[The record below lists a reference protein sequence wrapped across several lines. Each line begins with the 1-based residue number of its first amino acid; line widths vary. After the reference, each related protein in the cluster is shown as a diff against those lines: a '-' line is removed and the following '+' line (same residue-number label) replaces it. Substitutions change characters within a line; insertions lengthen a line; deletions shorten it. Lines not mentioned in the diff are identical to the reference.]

1 MGRGQ
6 RGLPAAAATVVCAVT
21 VLAVP
26 GTAFASVPAGP
37 ADPSPAPSA
46 SASATPAPTATSA
59 PVPDAELE
67 KVRAQLD
74 GLYHDAAVATDA
86 YNAAE
91 EKARKQSVQ
100 LARLEKRT
108 DTART
113 KLAELKDQAGAA
125 ARAQYRDS
133 GMPPMARFLL
143 SDNPEHFAD
152 GAGTLLNGARATK
165 KLIAETDRV
174 ERELKRDTD
183 DAAAR
188 WQKLERD
195 RKDRAAAQKTIQAKI
210 KDAEKLESRLEKKEK
225 ERLAELERQAAR
237 KAQAA
242 WLDTGVLKKK
252 PDTATDTATGSA
264 SGTATA
270 TSAGA
275 KAVAFATAQLGK
287 PYVWGAEGPDSF
299 DCSGLTSQA
308 WADAG
313 TPIPRTSQEQWKQ
326 LPHVDVTEMRPG
338 DLVIYFAGATHVGMY
353 VGDGKIIHAPRPGRT
368 VTVAGAGTMPILG
381 VVRPDA

>member
-1 MGRGQ
+1 MGRGKH
-6 RGLPAAAATVVCAVT
+6 GLLAAAVTVVCAVT

-26 GTAFASVPAGP
+26 GTAFASVPAIPAGP
-37 ADPSPAPSA
+37 SAAPSARATPAPSA
-46 SASATPAPTATSA
+46 TPATPAPA

-67 KVRAQLD
+67 KVRARLD

-91 EKARKQSVQ
+91 EKTRKQSAQ
-100 LARLEKRT
+100 LVRLAKRT
-108 DTART
+108 DAART
-113 KLAELKDQAGAA
+113 KLAALRNQAGAA

-133 GMPPMARFLL
+133 GLPPMARFLL
-143 SDNPEHFAD
+143 SDNPERFAD

-174 ERELKRDTD
+174 ERQLKRDTD

-188 WQKLERD
+188 WKTLEQD
-195 RKDRAAAQKTIQAKI
+195 RKARAAAQKTIQERIA
-210 KDAEKLESRLEKKEK
+210 DAEKLESRLAKKEK
-225 ERLAELERQAAR
+225 ERLAELERRAAR
-237 KAQAA
+237 KAQTA
-242 WLDTGVLKKK
+242 WLKSGVLKSGALKK
-252 PDTATDTATGSA
+252 AADSA
-264 SGTATA
+264 AA
-270 TSAGA
+270 TSPATSVGA

-313 TPIPRTSQEQWKQ
+313 TPIPRTSQEQWRL
-326 LPHVDVTEMRPG
+326 LPRVDVSDMHPG
-338 DLVIYFAGATHVGMY
+338 DLVIYFADATHVGMY
-353 VGDGKIIHAPRPGRT
+353 IGDGKIIHAPRPGRAVT
-368 VTVAGAGTMPILG
+368 VTGAGTMPILG

>member
-1 MGRGQ
+1 MGRGK
-6 RGLPAAAATVVCAVT
+6 RGLLAAAVTVVCAVT

-37 ADPSPAPSA
+37 ADPTPAPSA
-46 SASATPAPTATSA
+46 SAAPAPAATPA

-67 KVRAQLD
+67 KVRARLD

-91 EKARKQSVQ
+91 EKTRKQSVQ

-108 DTART
+108 GAARA

-188 WQKLERD
+188 WKKLERD
-195 RKDRAAAQKTIQAKI
+195 RKDKDAARKTIKERI

-237 KAQAA
+237 KAQTA

-252 PDTATDTATGSA
+252 AGT
-264 SGTATA
+264 SGTSAEA

-275 KAVAFATAQLGK
+275 RAVAFATAQLGK

-313 TPIPRTSQEQWKQ
+313 TLIPRTSQEQWKQ

-338 DLVIYFAGATHVGMY
+338 DLVIYFSDATHVGMY

>member
-6 RGLPAAAATVVCAVT
+6 RGLLAAAVTVVCAVT

-46 SASATPAPTATSA
+46 SASATPAPTPTPA

-67 KVRAQLD
+67 KVRARLD

-91 EKARKQSVQ
+91 EKTRKQSVQ

-108 DTART
+108 DTARK

-188 WQKLERD
+188 WKKLERD
-195 RKDRAAAQKTIQAKI
+195 RKDKAAAQKTIQARI

-237 KAQAA
+237 KAQTA
-242 WLDTGVLKKK
+242 WLDTGVLKKEADAAK
-252 PDTATDTATGSA
+252 SA
-264 SGTATA
+264 ATA

-338 DLVIYFAGATHVGMY
+338 DLVIYFADATHVGMY

>member
-1 MGRGQ
+1 MARGK
-6 RGLPAAAATVVCAVT
+6 RGLLAVAVTVVCAVT
-21 VLAVP
+21 VLAAP
-26 GTAFASVPAGP
+26 GTAFASAPAGP

-46 SASATPAPTATSA
+46 SASATPAPTTAPA

-91 EKARKQSVQ
+91 EKTKKQSVQ

-108 DTART
+108 DTARK

-183 DAAAR
+183 DAEAR
-188 WQKLERD
+188 WKKLERD
-195 RKDRAAAQKTIQAKI
+195 RKDKAAAQKTIQGKI
-210 KDAEKLESRLEKKEK
+210 KDAEQLESRLEKKEK

-237 KAQAA
+237 KAQTA
-242 WLDTGVLKKK
+242 WLETGVLKKQAEAAEAAS
-252 PDTATDTATGSA
+252 TSA
-264 SGTATA
+264 EAKA

-275 KAVAFATAQLGK
+275 RAVAFATAQLGK
-287 PYVWGAEGPDSF
+287 PYVWGAEGPDSY

-338 DLVIYFAGATHVGMY
+338 DLVIYFADATHVGMY

-368 VTVAGAGTMPILG
+368 VTIAGAGTMPILG

>member
-6 RGLPAAAATVVCAVT
+6 RGLLAAAVTVVCAVT

-26 GTAFASVPAGP
+26 GTAFAAVPAGP
-37 ADPSPAPSA
+37 AEPSPAPSA
-46 SASATPAPTATSA
+46 TATPTPA

-67 KVRAQLD
+67 KVRARLD

-91 EKARKQSVQ
+91 EKTRKQSVQ

-108 DTART
+108 DTARK

-188 WQKLERD
+188 WKKLERD
-195 RKDRAAAQKTIQAKI
+195 RKDKAAAQKTIQARI

-237 KAQAA
+237 KAQTA
-242 WLDTGVLKKK
+242 WLDTGVLKKEA
-252 PDTATDTATGSA
+252 DAAES
-264 SGTATA
+264 TATA

-275 KAVAFATAQLGK
+275 RAVAFATAQLGK

-338 DLVIYFAGATHVGMY
+338 DLVIYFADATHVGMY

>member
-1 MGRGQ
+1 MGRGK
-6 RGLPAAAATVVCAVT
+6 RGLLAAAVTVVCAVT

-37 ADPSPAPSA
+37 AEPSA
-46 SASATPAPTATSA
+46 APSASATPAPTPAPA

-91 EKARKQSVQ
+91 EKTRKQSVQ

-108 DTART
+108 AAART
-113 KLAELKDQAGAA
+113 KLAELKNQAGAA

-133 GMPPMARFLL
+133 GLPPMAHFLL
-143 SDNPEHFAD
+143 SDNPERFAD
-152 GAGTLLNGARATK
+152 GAGTLLNGARATQ
-165 KLIAETDRV
+165 KLIAETDQV
-174 ERELKRDTD
+174 ERQLKRDTD

-188 WQKLERD
+188 WTKLEQD
-195 RKDRAAAQKTIQAKI
+195 RKDKADAQKTVQERI
-210 KDAEKLESRLEKKEK
+210 KEAEKLESRLEKKEK

-252 PDTATDTATGSA
+252 ADAAIGSA
-264 SGTATA
+264 SSSATA

-313 TPIPRTSQEQWKQ
+313 TPIPRTSQEQWRQ

-338 DLVIYFAGATHVGMY
+338 DLVIYFADATHVGMY
-353 VGDGKIIHAPRPGRT
+353 LGDGKIIHAPRPGRT
-368 VTVAGAGTMPILG
+368 VTITGAGTMPILG

>member
-1 MGRGQ
+1 MGRGK
-6 RGLPAAAATVVCAVT
+6 RGLLAAAVTVVCAVT

-37 ADPSPAPSA
+37 AEPSA
-46 SASATPAPTATSA
+46 APSASATPAPTPAPA

-108 DTART
+108 ATART
-113 KLAELKDQAGAA
+113 KLAELKNQAGAA

-133 GMPPMARFLL
+133 GLPPMAHFLL
-143 SDNPEHFAD
+143 SDNPERFAD
-152 GAGTLLNGARATK
+152 GAGTLLNGARATQ
-165 KLIAETDRV
+165 KLITETDQV
-174 ERELKRDTD
+174 ERQLKRDTD

-188 WQKLERD
+188 WTKLEQD
-195 RKDRAAAQKTIQAKI
+195 RKDKADAQKTVQERI
-210 KDAEKLESRLEKKEK
+210 KEAEKLESRLEKKEK

-242 WLDTGVLKKK
+242 WLDTGVLKKQA
-252 PDTATDTATGSA
+252 DAATGSA
-264 SGTATA
+264 SGSATA

-275 KAVAFATAQLGK
+275 RAVAFATAQLGK

-338 DLVIYFAGATHVGMY
+338 DLVIYFADATHVGMY
-353 VGDGKIIHAPRPGRT
+353 LGDGKIIHAPRPGRT
-368 VTVAGAGTMPILG
+368 VTITGAGTMPILG

>member
-1 MGRGQ
+1 MGRGK
-6 RGLPAAAATVVCAVT
+6 RGLLAAAVTVVCAVT

-26 GTAFASVPAGP
+26 GTAFASAPAGP
-37 ADPSPAPSA
+37 ADPSPTP
-46 SASATPAPTATSA
+46 SASATPAPAVTPA

-67 KVRAQLD
+67 KVRARLD

-91 EKARKQSVQ
+91 EKTRKQSVE

-108 DTART
+108 DTARK

-143 SDNPEHFAD
+143 SDNPERFAD

-188 WQKLERD
+188 WKKLERD
-195 RKDRAAAQKTIQAKI
+195 RKDKAAARKTVQARI

-237 KAQAA
+237 KAQTA

-252 PDTATDTATGSA
+252 ADTASATATG
-264 SGTATA
+264 

-313 TPIPRTSQEQWKQ
+313 TPIPRTSQEQWRQ
-326 LPHVDVTEMRPG
+326 LSHVEVTEMRPG
-338 DLVIYFAGATHVGMY
+338 DLIIYFADATHVGMY
-353 VGDGKIIHAPRPGRT
+353 VGDGKMIHAPRPGRT

>member
-1 MGRGQ
+1 MGRGK
-6 RGLPAAAATVVCAVT
+6 RGLLAAAVTVVCAVT

-37 ADPSPAPSA
+37 ADPSPTP
-46 SASATPAPTATSA
+46 SASATPAPTATTA

-91 EKARKQSVQ
+91 EKTRKQSVQ

-108 DTART
+108 DAARK

-188 WQKLERD
+188 WKKLERD
-195 RKDRAAAQKTIQAKI
+195 RKDRAAARKTVQARI

-237 KAQAA
+237 KAQTA
-242 WLDTGVLKKK
+242 WLDTGVLKK
-252 PDTATDTATGSA
+252 TAGAATDA
-264 SGTATA
+264 A

-275 KAVAFATAQLGK
+275 RAVAFATAQLGK

-338 DLVIYFAGATHVGMY
+338 DLVIYFADATHVGMY

-368 VTVAGAGTMPILG
+368 VTITGAGTMPILG

>member
-6 RGLPAAAATVVCAVT
+6 RGLLAAAVTVVCAVT

-37 ADPSPAPSA
+37 AEPSA
-46 SASATPAPTATSA
+46 APSASATPAPTPAPA

-91 EKARKQSVQ
+91 EKTRKQSVQ

-108 DTART
+108 AAART
-113 KLAELKDQAGAA
+113 KLAELKNQAGAA

-133 GMPPMARFLL
+133 GLPPMAHFLL
-143 SDNPEHFAD
+143 SDNPERFAD

-174 ERELKRDTD
+174 ERQLKRDTD

-188 WQKLERD
+188 WTKLEQD
-195 RKDRAAAQKTIQAKI
+195 RKDKAAAQKTVQERIA
-210 KDAEKLESRLEKKEK
+210 DAEKLESRLEKKEK

-242 WLDTGVLKKK
+242 WLDTGVLKKEA
-252 PDTATDTATGSA
+252 DAAIGSA
-264 SGTATA
+264 SGSATA

-275 KAVAFATAQLGK
+275 RAVAFATAQLGK

-313 TPIPRTSQEQWKQ
+313 TPIPRTSQEQWRQ

-338 DLVIYFAGATHVGMY
+338 DLVIYFADATHVGMY
-353 VGDGKIIHAPRPGRT
+353 LGDGKIIHAPRPGRT
-368 VTVAGAGTMPILG
+368 VTITGAGTMPILG

>member
-1 MGRGQ
+1 MARGKH
-6 RGLPAAAATVVCAVT
+6 GLLAAAVTVVCAVT

-46 SASATPAPTATSA
+46 STSATPAPTTTPA

-67 KVRAQLD
+67 KVRARLD

-91 EKARKQSVQ
+91 EKTRKQSVQ

-108 DTART
+108 DAARE

-174 ERELKRDTD
+174 ERELQRDTD

-188 WQKLERD
+188 WKKLERD
-195 RKDRAAAQKTIQAKI
+195 RKDKADAQKTIKARI
-210 KDAEKLESRLEKKEK
+210 KDAEQLESQLEKKEK

-237 KAQAA
+237 KAQTA
-242 WLDTGVLKKK
+242 WLDTGVLKKEADAAK
-252 PDTATDTATGSA
+252 STAA
-264 SGTATA
+264 A

-326 LPHVDVTEMRPG
+326 LRHVDVTEMRPG
-338 DLVIYFAGATHVGMY
+338 DLVIYFADATHVGMY

>member
-1 MGRGQ
+1 MGRGK
-6 RGLPAAAATVVCAVT
+6 RGLLAAAVTVVCAVT

-26 GTAFASVPAGP
+26 GTAFASAPAAP

-46 SASATPAPTATSA
+46 SATSAPAVTPA

-67 KVRAQLD
+67 KVRARLD

-91 EKARKQSVQ
+91 EKTRKQSVQ

-108 DTART
+108 DTARK

-143 SDNPEHFAD
+143 SDDPERFAD

-188 WQKLERD
+188 WKKLERD
-195 RKDRAAAQKTIQAKI
+195 RKDKAAARKTVQARI
-210 KDAEKLESRLEKKEK
+210 KAAEKLESRLEKKEK

-237 KAQAA
+237 KAQTA

-252 PDTATDTATGSA
+252 ADAASATAD
-264 SGTATA
+264 A

-275 KAVAFATAQLGK
+275 RAVAFATAQLGK

-313 TPIPRTSQEQWKQ
+313 TPIPRTSQEQWSQ
-326 LPHVDVTEMRPG
+326 LRHVDVTEMRPG
-338 DLVIYFAGATHVGMY
+338 DLIIYFADATHVGMY
-353 VGDGKIIHAPRPGRT
+353 VGNGKIIHAPRPGRT

>member
-1 MGRGQ
+1 MGRGK
-6 RGLPAAAATVVCAVT
+6 RGLLAAAVTVVCAVT

-37 ADPSPAPSA
+37 AEPSVRP
-46 SASATPAPTATSA
+46 SASATPEPTATPAPA

-67 KVRAQLD
+67 KVRARLD

-91 EKARKQSVQ
+91 EKTRKQSVQ
-100 LARLEKRT
+100 LARLEKKT
-108 DTART
+108 DAARM

-133 GMPPMARFLL
+133 GLPPMARFLL
-143 SDNPEHFAD
+143 SDNPQRFAD

-183 DAAAR
+183 DAADR
-188 WQKLERD
+188 WKKLERD
-195 RKDRAAAQKTIQAKI
+195 RKDKAAAQKTVQERIA
-210 KDAEKLESRLEKKEK
+210 DAEKLESRLEKKEK
-225 ERLAELERQAAR
+225 ARLAELERQAAH
-237 KAQAA
+237 KAQTA
-242 WLDTGVLKKK
+242 WLDSGALKKA
-252 PDTATDTATGSA
+252 DATV
-264 SGTATA
+264 TA

-313 TPIPRTSQEQWKQ
+313 SPIPRTSQEQWKQ
-326 LPHVDVTEMRPG
+326 LRHVDVADMRPG
-338 DLVIYFAGATHVGMY
+338 DLVIYFADATHVGMY

-368 VTVAGAGTMPILG
+368 VTIAGAGTMPILG

>member
-1 MGRGQ
+1 MGRGK
-6 RGLPAAAATVVCAVT
+6 RGLLAAAVTVVCAVT

-26 GTAFASVPAGP
+26 GTAFASAPAGP
-37 ADPSPAPSA
+37 ADPSPTP
-46 SASATPAPTATSA
+46 SASATPAPAVTPA

-67 KVRAQLD
+67 KVRARLD

-91 EKARKQSVQ
+91 EKTRKQSVE

-108 DTART
+108 DTARK

-143 SDNPEHFAD
+143 SDNPERFAD

-165 KLIAETDRV
+165 KLIAETDRA

-188 WQKLERD
+188 WKKLERD
-195 RKDRAAAQKTIQAKI
+195 RKDKAAARKTVQARI

-237 KAQAA
+237 KAQTA

-252 PDTATDTATGSA
+252 ADTASATATG
-264 SGTATA
+264 

-313 TPIPRTSQEQWKQ
+313 TPIPRTSQEQWRQ
-326 LPHVDVTEMRPG
+326 LSHVDVTEMRPG
-338 DLVIYFAGATHVGMY
+338 DLIIYFADATHVGMY

>member
-1 MGRGQ
+1 MARGK
-6 RGLPAAAATVVCAVT
+6 RGLLAVAVTVVCAVT

-26 GTAFASVPAGP
+26 GTAFASAPVGP

-46 SASATPAPTATSA
+46 SASATPAPTAPA

-67 KVRAQLD
+67 KVRTQLD

-91 EKARKQSVQ
+91 EKTKKQSVQ

-108 DTART
+108 DTARK

-183 DAAAR
+183 DAEAR
-188 WQKLERD
+188 WKKLERD
-195 RKDRAAAQKTIQAKI
+195 RKDKAAAQKTIQAKI
-210 KDAEKLESRLEKKEK
+210 KDAEQLESRLEKKEK

-237 KAQAA
+237 KAQTA
-242 WLDTGVLKKK
+242 WLETGVLKKQAEAAEAAS
-252 PDTATDTATGSA
+252 TSA
-264 SGTATA
+264 EAKA

-275 KAVAFATAQLGK
+275 RAVAFATAQLGK
-287 PYVWGAEGPDSF
+287 PYVWGAEGPDSY

-338 DLVIYFAGATHVGMY
+338 DLVIYFADATHVGMY

-368 VTVAGAGTMPILG
+368 VTIAGAGTMPILG

>member
-1 MGRGQ
+1 MGRGK
-6 RGLPAAAATVVCAVT
+6 RGLLAAAVTVVCAVT

-26 GTAFASVPAGP
+26 GTAFASVPAAP
-37 ADPSPAPSA
+37 ADPSPVPSA
-46 SASATPAPTATSA
+46 TATPATPAPAVPPA

-67 KVRAQLD
+67 KVRARLD

-91 EKARKQSVQ
+91 EKTRKQSVQ

-108 DTART
+108 DAARK

-188 WQKLERD
+188 WKKLERD
-195 RKDRAAAQKTIQAKI
+195 RKDKAAARKTVQARI

-237 KAQAA
+237 KAQTA

-252 PDTATDTATGSA
+252 ADTASATD
-264 SGTATA
+264 TA

-313 TPIPRTSQEQWKQ
+313 TLIPRTSQEQWKQ
-326 LPHVDVTEMRPG
+326 LTHVDVTEMRPG
-338 DLVIYFAGATHVGMY
+338 DLIIYFADATHVGMY
-353 VGDGKIIHAPRPGRT
+353 VGDGKVIHAPRPGRT

>member
-1 MGRGQ
+1 MGRGK
-6 RGLPAAAATVVCAVT
+6 RGLLAAAVTVVCAVT

-26 GTAFASVPAGP
+26 GTAFASAPAGP
-37 ADPSPAPSA
+37 ADPTPAP
-46 SASATPAPTATSA
+46 SASATPAPAVTPA

-67 KVRAQLD
+67 KVRARLD

-91 EKARKQSVQ
+91 EKTRKQSVQ

-108 DTART
+108 DTARR

-143 SDNPEHFAD
+143 SDNPERFAD

-188 WQKLERD
+188 WKKLERD
-195 RKDRAAAQKTIQAKI
+195 RKDKAAARKTVQARI

-237 KAQAA
+237 KAQTA
-242 WLDTGVLKKK
+242 WLHTGVLKKK
-252 PDTATDTATGSA
+252 AATAGA
-264 SGTATA
+264 TATA

-275 KAVAFATAQLGK
+275 RAVAFATAQLGK

-313 TPIPRTSQEQWKQ
+313 TPIPRTSQEQWRQ
-326 LPHVDVTEMRPG
+326 LSHVDVTEMRPG
-338 DLVIYFAGATHVGMY
+338 DLIIYFADATHVGMY

>member
-1 MGRGQ
+1 MARGKH
-6 RGLPAAAATVVCAVT
+6 GLLAAAVTVVCAVT

-46 SASATPAPTATSA
+46 STSATPAPTATPA

-67 KVRAQLD
+67 KVRARLD

-91 EKARKQSVQ
+91 EKTRKQSVQ

-108 DTART
+108 DAARE

-174 ERELKRDTD
+174 ERELQRDTD

-188 WQKLERD
+188 WKKLERD
-195 RKDRAAAQKTIQAKI
+195 RKDKADAQKTVKARI
-210 KDAEKLESRLEKKEK
+210 KDAEKLESQLEKKEK

-237 KAQAA
+237 KAQTA
-242 WLDTGVLKKK
+242 WLDTGVLKKEADAAK
-252 PDTATDTATGSA
+252 STAV
-264 SGTATA
+264 A

-326 LPHVDVTEMRPG
+326 LRHVDVTEMRPG
-338 DLVIYFAGATHVGMY
+338 DLVIYFADATHVGMY

>member
-1 MGRGQ
+1 MGRGK
-6 RGLPAAAATVVCAVT
+6 RGLLAAAVTVVCAVT

-46 SASATPAPTATSA
+46 SATPEPTAPPA

-67 KVRAQLD
+67 KVRARLD

-91 EKARKQSVQ
+91 EKTRKQSVQ

-108 DTART
+108 DAARQ

-165 KLIAETDRV
+165 KLITETDRV

-188 WQKLERD
+188 WKKLERD
-195 RKDRAAAQKTIQAKI
+195 RKDRAAAQKTIQARI

-237 KAQAA
+237 KAQTA
-242 WLDTGVLKKK
+242 WLDTGVLKK
-252 PDTATDTATGSA
+252 TADAA
-264 SGTATA
+264 TATA

-275 KAVAFATAQLGK
+275 RAVAFATAQLGK

-326 LPHVDVTEMRPG
+326 LPRVDVTEMRPG
-338 DLVIYFAGATHVGMY
+338 DLVIYFADATHVGMY

-368 VTVAGAGTMPILG
+368 VTITGAGTMPILG

>member
-1 MGRGQ
+1 MGRGK
-6 RGLPAAAATVVCAVT
+6 RGLLAAAVTVVCAVT

-37 ADPSPAPSA
+37 AEPSPRATSKAP
-46 SASATPAPTATSA
+46 PAPAPA
-59 PVPDAELE
+59 PVPDRELE
-67 KVRAQLD
+67 KVRAKLD

-91 EKARKQSVQ
+91 EKAREQSAQ
-100 LARLEKRT
+100 LAALEKKT
-108 DTART
+108 DAARME
-113 KLAELKDQAGAA
+113 LAELKDQAGAA

-133 GMPPMARFLL
+133 GLPPMARFLL
-143 SDNPEHFAD
+143 SDNPQRFAD

-165 KLIAETDRV
+165 KLIAETDRL
-174 ERELKRDTD
+174 ERELERDSD
-183 DAAAR
+183 DAAER
-188 WQKLERD
+188 WKKLERD
-195 RKDRAAAQKTIQAKI
+195 RKDKAAAQKTVQERIA
-210 KDAEKLESRLEKKEK
+210 DAEKLESRLEKKEK
-225 ERLAELERQAAR
+225 ERLAELERQAAH
-237 KAQAA
+237 KAQTA
-242 WLDTGVLKKK
+242 WLDSGVLKKAG
-252 PDTATDTATGSA
+252 DS
-264 SGTATA
+264 A

-313 TPIPRTSQEQWKQ
+313 TTIPRTSQEQWKR
-326 LPHVDVTEMRPG
+326 LRHVAVTDMRPG
-338 DLVIYFAGATHVGMY
+338 DLVIYFADATHVGMY
-353 VGDGKIIHAPRPGRT
+353 VGDGKIIHAPRPGRWVT
-368 VTVAGAGTMPILG
+368 VTGAGTMPILG

>member
-1 MGRGQ
+1 MARGKH
-6 RGLPAAAATVVCAVT
+6 GLLAAAVTVGCAVT

-46 SASATPAPTATSA
+46 STSATPAPTTTPA

-67 KVRAQLD
+67 KVRARLD

-91 EKARKQSVQ
+91 EKTRKQSVQ

-108 DTART
+108 DAARE

-174 ERELKRDTD
+174 ERELQRDTD

-188 WQKLERD
+188 WKKLERD
-195 RKDRAAAQKTIQAKI
+195 RKDKADAQKTIKARI
-210 KDAEKLESRLEKKEK
+210 KDAEKLESQLEKKEK

-237 KAQAA
+237 KAQTA
-242 WLDTGVLKKK
+242 WLDTGVLKKEADAAK
-252 PDTATDTATGSA
+252 STAV
-264 SGTATA
+264 A

-326 LPHVDVTEMRPG
+326 LRHVDVTEMRPG
-338 DLVIYFAGATHVGMY
+338 DLVIYFADATHVGMY

>member
-1 MGRGQ
+1 MGRGK
-6 RGLPAAAATVVCAVT
+6 RGLLAAAVTVVCAVT

-26 GTAFASVPAGP
+26 GTAFASAPAGP
-37 ADPSPAPSA
+37 ADPTPAP
-46 SASATPAPTATSA
+46 SASATPAPAVTPA

-67 KVRAQLD
+67 KVRARLD

-91 EKARKQSVQ
+91 EKTRKQSVQ

-108 DTART
+108 DTARR

-143 SDNPEHFAD
+143 SDNPERFAD

-188 WQKLERD
+188 WKKLERD
-195 RKDRAAAQKTIQAKI
+195 RKDKAAARKTVQARI
-210 KDAEKLESRLEKKEK
+210 KDAETLESRLEKKEK

-237 KAQAA
+237 KAQTA
-242 WLDTGVLKKK
+242 WLHTGVLKKK
-252 PDTATDTATGSA
+252 ATTAG
-264 SGTATA
+264 ATA
-270 TSAGA
+270 TSAA
-275 KAVAFATAQLGK
+275 ARAVAFATAQLGK

-313 TPIPRTSQEQWKQ
+313 TPIPRTSQEQWRQ
-326 LPHVDVTEMRPG
+326 LSHVNVTEMRPG
-338 DLVIYFAGATHVGMY
+338 DLIIYFADATHVGMY

>member
-1 MGRGQ
+1 MGRGK
-6 RGLPAAAATVVCAVT
+6 RGLLAAAVTVVCAVT

-26 GTAFASVPAGP
+26 GTAFASAPAAP

-46 SASATPAPTATSA
+46 SATPAPAVTPA

-67 KVRAQLD
+67 KVRARLD

-91 EKARKQSVQ
+91 EKTRKQSVQ

-108 DTART
+108 DTARK

-143 SDNPEHFAD
+143 SDDPERFAD

-188 WQKLERD
+188 WKKLERD
-195 RKDRAAAQKTIQAKI
+195 RKDKAAARKTVQARI

-237 KAQAA
+237 KAQTA

-252 PDTATDTATGSA
+252 ADTASATAD
-264 SGTATA
+264 A

-275 KAVAFATAQLGK
+275 RAVAFATAQLGK

-313 TPIPRTSQEQWKQ
+313 TPIPRTSQEQWRQ
-326 LPHVDVTEMRPG
+326 LRHVDVTEMRPG
-338 DLVIYFAGATHVGMY
+338 DLIIYFADATHVGMY

>member
-1 MGRGQ
+1 MGRGK
-6 RGLPAAAATVVCAVT
+6 RGLLAAAVTVVCAVT

-26 GTAFASVPAGP
+26 GTAFASAPAGP
-37 ADPSPAPSA
+37 ADPSPTP
-46 SASATPAPTATSA
+46 SASATPAPAVTPA

-67 KVRAQLD
+67 KVRARLD

-91 EKARKQSVQ
+91 EKTRKQSVQ

-108 DTART
+108 DAARK

-188 WQKLERD
+188 WKKLERD
-195 RKDRAAAQKTIQAKI
+195 RKDKAAARKTIQARI
-210 KDAEKLESRLEKKEK
+210 KDAEKLESRLEEKEK

-237 KAQAA
+237 KAQTA

-252 PDTATDTATGSA
+252 ADTASV
-264 SGTATA
+264 TA

-275 KAVAFATAQLGK
+275 EAVAFATAQLGK

-299 DCSGLTSQA
+299 DCSGLTSRA

-313 TPIPRTSQEQWKQ
+313 TLIPRTSQEQWKQ
-326 LPHVDVTEMRPG
+326 LSHVDVTEMRPG
-338 DLVIYFAGATHVGMY
+338 DLIIYFADATHVGMY

>member
-1 MGRGQ
+1 MGRGK
-6 RGLPAAAATVVCAVT
+6 RGLLAAAVTVVCAVT

-26 GTAFASVPAGP
+26 GTAFASAPAAP

-46 SASATPAPTATSA
+46 SATPAPAVTPA

-67 KVRAQLD
+67 KVRARLD

-91 EKARKQSVQ
+91 EKTRKQSVQ

-108 DTART
+108 DTARK

-143 SDNPEHFAD
+143 SDDPERFAD

-165 KLIAETDRV
+165 KLIAETDRI

-188 WQKLERD
+188 WKKLERD
-195 RKDRAAAQKTIQAKI
+195 RKDKAAARKTVQARI
-210 KDAEKLESRLEKKEK
+210 KAAEKLESRLEKKEK

-237 KAQAA
+237 KAQTA

-252 PDTATDTATGSA
+252 ADTASATAD
-264 SGTATA
+264 A

-275 KAVAFATAQLGK
+275 RAVAFATAQLGK

-313 TPIPRTSQEQWKQ
+313 TPIPRTSQEQWRQ
-326 LPHVDVTEMRPG
+326 LRHVDVTEMRPG
-338 DLVIYFAGATHVGMY
+338 DLIIYFADATHVGMY